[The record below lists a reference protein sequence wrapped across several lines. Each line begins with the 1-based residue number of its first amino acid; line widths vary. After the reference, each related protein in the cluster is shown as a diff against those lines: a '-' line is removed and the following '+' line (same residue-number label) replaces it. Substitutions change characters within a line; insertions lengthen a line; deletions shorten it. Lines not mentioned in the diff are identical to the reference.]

1 MSASPRVG
9 ETQTWSIRTRQAS
22 PTRERSSLEKEQGA
36 ILESGFGQGDDEYV
50 GLVAIVKN
58 KSDHAG
64 QTVTVSFNIKDAS
77 GEVLKTE
84 SQVDNFSWPG
94 QERAIITQTDLKP
107 GEKAASVEM
116 TLLIEDD
123 ALFADQVSDDLGSA
137 DAVLA
142 KSQYG
147 GYVAKVQMT
156 NPTDKLLKSPEVL
169 VVCRDASDKLAGS
182 GFTFPESSRP
192 TASTPTRLM

>member
-77 GEVLKTE
+77 GE
-84 SQVDNFSWPG
+84 
-94 QERAIITQTDLKP
+94 
-107 GEKAASVEM
+107 
-116 TLLIEDD
+116 
-123 ALFADQVSDDLGSA
+123 
-137 DAVLA
+137 
-142 KSQYG
+142 
-147 GYVAKVQMT
+147 
-156 NPTDKLLKSPEVL
+156 
-169 VVCRDASDKLAGS
+169 
-182 GFTFPESSRP
+182 
-192 TASTPTRLM
+192 